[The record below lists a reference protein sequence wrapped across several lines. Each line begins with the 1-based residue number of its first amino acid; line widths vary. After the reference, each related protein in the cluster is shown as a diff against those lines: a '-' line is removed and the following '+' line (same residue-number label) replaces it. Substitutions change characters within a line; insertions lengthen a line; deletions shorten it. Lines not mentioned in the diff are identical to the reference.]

1 MLKALWKEDS
11 ELGIAYF
18 CPKCKGFI
26 CTSYCYKCKEK
37 INTEP
42 LQQAAAQSTYQ
53 KAEEVVKE
61 KAGTTKKT
69 VTVSKPKEE
78 KIEKSFFSMFN
89 PKPKPQAESDI
100 SKDSL

>member
-37 INTEP
+37 IDTDN
-42 LQQAAAQSTYQ
+42 AQKY
-53 KAEEVVKE
+53 EGRVKWR
-61 KAGTTKKT
+61 
-69 VTVSKPKEE
+69 
-78 KIEKSFFSMFN
+78 
-89 PKPKPQAESDI
+89 
-100 SKDSL
+100 